1 MKQENKTIINITAEE
16 DRVFKITL
24 KEPDFAAYAK
34 ALNILNAGSDD
45 GVMKI
50 IEAGD
55 AILLHTIIQEESDSE
70 VLVRP
75 DLRVIA
81 AQSATGLLKIW
92 NSEVKKS

>member
-1 MKQENKTIINITAEE
+1 MKQENTTVINITAEE
-16 DRVFKITL
+16 GRVYKVTL
-24 KEPDFAAYAK
+24 KDPDFASYAK

-55 AILLHTIIQEESDSE
+55 AILLNNIIQEESDVE
-70 VLVRP
+70 ILTRP

-81 AQSATGLLKIW
+81 AQQATGLLKIW